1 MISFPTIHLRS
12 INTNDNIGMGIFVEL
27 RSISWSCETLLIA
40 HYKDCLEINKFI
52 YRIIFEIG
60 FICSL
65 KQSFVIFVFN
75 VVELDIVET
84 EFLF

>member
-27 RSISWSCETLLIA
+27 RSSCETLLIA
-40 HYKDCLEINKFI
+40 YYKDCLEINKFI

-75 VVELDIVET
+75 AVELDIVET

>member
-1 MISFPTIHLRS
+1 MKL
-12 INTNDNIGMGIFVEL
+12 L
-27 RSISWSCETLLIA
+27 LLIA
-40 HYKDCLEINKFI
+40 YYKDCLEINKFI
-52 YRIIFEIG
+52 YRTIFEIG